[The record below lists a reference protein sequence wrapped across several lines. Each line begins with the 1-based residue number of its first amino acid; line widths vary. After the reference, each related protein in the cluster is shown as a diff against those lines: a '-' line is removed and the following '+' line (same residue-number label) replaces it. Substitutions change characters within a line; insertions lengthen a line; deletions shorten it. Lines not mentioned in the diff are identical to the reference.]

1 MGGCGLRAARRVA
14 DRSCVSTGGPCGPSG
29 RGAAPQHVGV
39 PRACG
44 PAARDTM
51 RGPGLRR
58 GCGELGAGR
67 ADGLGGGP
75 GRGSSEAGPRP
86 PGRARAR
93 PGECRLRGWRCQR
106 LGCAGRV
113 RPGVPPVPAPASGQA
128 RGPAAPDV
136 GRGSDR
142 GVLAV
147 EDADLEGLFC
157 DPDNDGFT
165 FYRRMYAEVLARSG
179 GDPGCG
185 HRLPRYFR
193 EIGIRTHPCAE
204 PLWKM
209 IMKSGLVAGVQLR
222 AGCG

>member
-136 GRGSDR
+136 GRGPTGVSSRSRTPTWR
-142 GVLAV
+142 GCSAIRTTMGSPSTGGCTPRSWR
-147 EDADLEGLFC
+147 AAAATPAAATG
-157 DPDNDGFT
+157 
-165 FYRRMYAEVLARSG
+165 YRGISARSG
-179 GDPGCG
+179 YGRI
-185 HRLPRYFR
+185 HARSL
-193 EIGIRTHPCAE
+193 
-204 PLWKM
+204 
-209 IMKSGLVAGVQLR
+209 SGK
-222 AGCG
+222 

>member
-1 MGGCGLRAARRVA
+1 MSTPGVRRASTTWCTAGSCSSIWPGPWTCCAGCGTR
-14 DRSCVSTGGPCGPSG
+14 
-29 RGAAPQHVGV
+29 
-39 PRACG
+39 
-44 PAARDTM
+44 
-51 RGPGLRR
+51 
-58 GCGELGAGR
+58 
-67 ADGLGGGP
+67 
-75 GRGSSEAGPRP
+75 
-86 PGRARAR
+86 
-93 PGECRLRGWRCQR
+93 
-106 LGCAGRV
+106 
-113 RPGVPPVPAPASGQA
+113 
-128 RGPAAPDV
+128 
-136 GRGSDR
+136 SDR